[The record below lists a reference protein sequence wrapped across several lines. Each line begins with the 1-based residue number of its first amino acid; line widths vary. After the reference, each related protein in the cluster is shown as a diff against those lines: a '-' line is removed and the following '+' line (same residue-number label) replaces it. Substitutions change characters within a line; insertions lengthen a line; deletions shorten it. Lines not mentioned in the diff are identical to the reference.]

1 MSSDRQVRRRRRS
14 PETMRPQGAQRILA
28 WGAILAAVASIIFIE
43 QIAVGEALT
52 TAFWLNPLLP
62 GGVIAL
68 RDNFVVQVEGVP
80 IAFHVTAGCS
90 AAVLLAPA
98 FLFYGITLLLRRIAF
113 VRALAAAVVMIAVIF
128 VTNQLRLGM
137 IGWASQTWGMD
148 LGYQVSHR
156 YVGSALAIVG
166 FCAGIAL
173 LFLLTS
179 AHRRPLRRTIAA

>member
-1 MSSDRQVRRRRRS
+1 MRR
-14 PETMRPQGAQRILA
+14 PGGAQRILA
-28 WGAILAAVASIIFIE
+28 WGAIFAAVASIIFIQ
-43 QIAVGEALT
+43 QIAVGEALA

-62 GGVIAL
+62 GGVIAS
-68 RDNFVVQVEGVP
+68 RDNFVVNVDGVP

-98 FLFYGITLLLRRIAF
+98 LLFYGVTLLLRRIAF
-113 VRALAAAVVMIAVIF
+113 ARALAAAVVMITVIF
-128 VTNQLRLGM
+128 TTNQLRLGM

-166 FCAGIAL
+166 FCAGVAL

-179 AHRRPLRRTIAA
+179 GKRRHHQRTVTV